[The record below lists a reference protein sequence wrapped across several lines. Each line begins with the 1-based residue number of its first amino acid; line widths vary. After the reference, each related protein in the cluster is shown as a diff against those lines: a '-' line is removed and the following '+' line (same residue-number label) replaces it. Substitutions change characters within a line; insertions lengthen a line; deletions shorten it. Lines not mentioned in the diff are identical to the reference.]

1 MEKTI
6 EYNALLERL
15 KASRDT
21 FEILGIL
28 SIFKDFHCSTEAS
41 WTLTL
46 VWRFMFEHLKYPA
59 PEQIVQ
65 RYLNINVRNNPN
77 FYKVVQLQGKL
88 VVKNNVN
95 VNSPESFYAET
106 EADAVKYAEEVLGYK
121 LVKSSY

>member
-28 SIFKDFHCSTEAS
+28 AIFRDFHCLTEAS

-46 VWRFMFEHLKYPA
+46 VWRFMFEKLHLPA
-59 PEQIVQ
+59 PEQIIH
-65 RYLNINVRNNPN
+65 RYLNINSRSNPN
-77 FYKVVQLQGKL
+77 FYKVISFGEKL
-88 VVKNNVN
+88 IVRNNVN
-95 VNSPESFYAET
+95 VNSPDSFYAET
-106 EADAVKYAEEVLGYK
+106 EEAAVKYAEEVLGYK
-121 LVKSSY
+121 NVKASY

>member
-1 MEKTI
+1 MEQTL

-28 SIFKDFHCSTEAS
+28 CIFKDFHCLTEAS

-46 VWRFMFEHLKYPA
+46 VWRFMFEHLKYPE

-65 RYLNINVRNNPN
+65 RYLNINARSNPN
-77 FYKVVQLQGKL
+77 FYKVVQLQDKL

-106 EADAVKYAEEVLGYK
+106 EEAAIKYAEEVLGYK
-121 LVKSSY
+121 SVKSSY